1 MKRKTITVAV
11 TLLLMLSLLVPSARA
26 AAEGVRVP
34 TAVPPVPVP
43 EGPPNGATDQPLIVT
58 VRWAMYHDGETYRVQ
73 VSQNQNFTSLLVN
86 AKVEFATGY
95 VLYGILQKNTV
106 YYWRVNA
113 TANGRTSAWSP
124 IWSFKVTNRPIP
136 AAPTLV
142 SPANGATGILSSPTL
157 SWNPVPGAD
166 SYDIE
171 VFGLPPAQR
180 YAYVGTS
187 ITLTGFQAPY
197 TKRFGWHVRARNP
210 AGVSEW
216 SEMWFFNMK

>member
-1 MKRKTITVAV
+1 MKRQTITMAA
-11 TLLLMLSLLVPSARA
+11 TLLLILSLLVPSSA
-26 AAEGVRVP
+26 AAAP
-34 TAVPPVPVP
+34 AAAPPVPVP

-58 VRWAMYHDGETYRVQ
+58 VRWAMYHDGEIYRVQ
-73 VSQNQNFTSLLVN
+73 VSQNPNFTSLLVD

-113 TANGRTSAWSP
+113 TSNGQTSAWSP
-124 IWSFKVTNRPIP
+124 VWNFRVTNRRIP
-136 AAPTLV
+136 AAPTLA
-142 SPANGATGILSSPTL
+142 SPANGATGIPSSPTL

-216 SEMWFFNMK
+216 SPMWFFNMK